1 MKTDRKLKQLY
12 AAAYQFLESEIGR
25 QALENKLNHYRQYK
39 AETMEDVYWHLIN
52 SLTNKVG
59 MRATIGDIDA
69 LTPHLFHWDP
79 WQTCD
84 HYRDDWEKLFRVIQA
99 DYTPLGPMNIK
110 NKSSFWVIFCKGIL
124 SGAAFLSEFESVDH
138 FDEFVQSFA
147 FNDLT
152 IAALPIVIDQ
162 EVYGMGFPL
171 GCDWLKEIGYGNY
184 GKPDTHTIDILSE
197 TGLAPGT
204 GTYDVFKTL
213 VRLAKAN
220 GEQTVIVDYVL
231 WLVGSGRYVGEND
244 KITRQGLFNTA
255 RKYLVW

>member
-1 MKTDRKLKQLY
+1 M
-12 AAAYQFLESEIGR
+12 
-25 QALENKLNHYRQYK
+25 
-39 AETMEDVYWHLIN
+39 
-52 SLTNKVG
+52 
-59 MRATIGDIDA
+59 
-69 LTPHLFHWDP
+69 
-79 WQTCD
+79 
-84 HYRDDWEKLFRVIQA
+84 LFR
-99 DYTPLGPMNIK
+99 
-110 NKSSFWVIFCKGIL
+110 SSFWVIFCKGIL
-124 SGAAFLSEFESVDH
+124 SGAAFLSEFESIQH

-147 FNDLT
+147 FNDLS

-171 GCDWLKEIGYGNY
+171 GCDWLKEIGYRDY

-204 GTYDVFKTL
+204 GTYEVFKTL

-244 KITRQGLFNTA
+244 KITRQKASFIRQMKGKWGEN
-255 RKYLVW
+255 